1 MNTTIIQSSD
11 STLPLSA
18 LTGYRFRDKTT
29 ARFQPISTVQAVDH
43 LQAEGWEIF
52 KASEA
57 KTRDPFR
64 RPFVKHQIQLTHP
77 DIKPVNGLQPLV
89 YLQNANDG
97 TSSFSLFAGLFRFI
111 CSNGLVIGN
120 SFISAR
126 VRHVGNVETIR
137 GELQSGAFTV
147 SNQFP
152 SIMEKVE
159 LMTEK
164 VISPEE
170 RLAFS
175 SLAFNLRFPHKTIP
189 QWTTVPVGNH
199 VRREGDKG
207 NDLWS
212 LYNRAQEDLITGG
225 FNTGRRTARGIRS
238 LTRSTVINRQLWTLA
253 EKALSGDI
261 VKTWEDSKRVDF
273 LQTHRVSGEPLSL
286 I

>member
-1 MNTTIIQSSD
+1 MTTQAIAQNLA
-11 STLPLSA
+11 TLPLSA
-18 LTGYRFRDKTT
+18 STGFRYELRTT
-29 ARFQPISTVQAVDH
+29 SKFQPISTVQAVDH
-43 LQAEGWEIF
+43 LQNEGWEVF
-52 KASEA
+52 KATEA
-57 KTRDPFR
+57 KTRFPDR

-126 VRHVGNVETIR
+126 VRHIGNVETIR
-137 GELQSGAFTV
+137 EELQSGAFTV

-159 LMTEK
+159 AMSLK
-164 VISPEE
+164 VITPEE

-175 SLAFNLRFPHKTIP
+175 ALAYQLRRPSSHPILHQGLAVGHTI
-189 QWTTVPVGNH
+189 
-199 VRREGDKG
+199 RREGDTG
-207 NDLWS
+207 SDLWTH
-212 LYNRAQEDLITGG
+212 YNRTQEDLITGG
-225 FNTGRRTARGIRS
+225 FHAGRRRARGIRS
-238 LTRSTVINRQLWTLA
+238 LTKSTVINRQLWNLA
-253 EKALSGDI
+253 EKTLSGDI
-261 VKTWEDSKRVDF
+261 VEAWEESKTAPTV
-273 LQTHRVSGEPLSL
+273 SL

>member
-1 MNTTIIQSSD
+1 
-11 STLPLSA
+11 
-18 LTGYRFRDKTT
+18 
-29 ARFQPISTVQAVDH
+29 
-43 LQAEGWEIF
+43 
-52 KASEA
+52 
-57 KTRDPFR
+57 
-64 RPFVKHQIQLTHP
+64 
-77 DIKPVNGLQPLV
+77 LV

-137 GELQSGAFTV
+137 EELQSGAFTV

-159 LMTEK
+159 AMTSK
-164 VISPEE
+164 VINPEE

-175 SLAFNLRFPHKTIP
+175 SLAFNLRFPKKTVP
-189 QWTTVPVGNH
+189 QWTTVPVGSH

-207 NDLWS
+207 SDLWS
-212 LYNRAQEDLITGG
+212 LYNRTQEDLITGG
-225 FNTGRRTARGIRS
+225 FNTGRRRAGGIRS
-238 LTRSTVINRQLWTLA
+238 LTRSTVINRHLWSLA
-253 EKALSGDI
+253 EKTLNGSI
-261 VKTWEDSKRVDF
+261 VKAWEDSKRVDF
-273 LQTHRVSGEPLSL
+273 LKTHRVSGEPLSL